1 MDTYDV
7 AVIGSGPGG
16 FTAAVR
22 AAQLGAKVIIIEK
35 FLIGGTCLNCG
46 CIPTKFLWQSLKT
59 KQTIQK
65 SYEYGL
71 KATLYPVIFSDVIAK
86 KNRNVSNI
94 RNGMKIILSSY
105 AVDIIKGCASF
116 KNKNTLVV
124 SNGEKSTI
132 LEVSAVKIIIAT
144 GTSPSVVENFVF
156 DGDKIINSTDL
167 LNLEQIPKN
176 MLIIGGGAIGIE
188 LATIFSGFGCHV
200 TLVERENR
208 ILPGED
214 SEISGKIKKNLFAQ
228 GVDVLTGCISSS
240 YEINK
245 YEKVLIVTGR
255 VPNND
260 LDYENV
266 GIKTTKRGFV
276 EVNEFCQTNVD
287 NVYAVGDITGENLLA
302 YTAQN
307 EGSIAAENAVDGN
320 FIAINNSVIP
330 QIVFSMPQSASVKIF
345 GFSRYKNVIFG
356 KFPFT
361 ANSRAFIE
369 CERKGFVKC
378 AVDEISKKPLAFWII
393 GQHSDELANIASQ
406 ILKNNVGAIS
416 RETFFHPSISES
428 LLNAYD
434 DALGKCTDL
443 PKKGVNKYLQNSNC
457 ELNN

>member
-1 MDTYDV
+1 VRILNTYDI

-35 FLIGGTCLNCG
+35 IFIGGTCLNCG

-59 KQTIQK
+59 KQIIQK

-71 KATLYPVIFSDVIAK
+71 KTTLSPVTFSDVIAK
-86 KNRNVSNI
+86 KNKSVSNI
-94 RNGMKIILSSY
+94 RNGIRIVLASY
-105 AVDIIKGCASF
+105 DIDIVKGCASF
-116 KNKNTLVV
+116 KNKNTLIV
-124 SNGEKSTI
+124 SDGKKNTI
-132 LEVSAVKIIIAT
+132 LEVSAGKIIIAT

-156 DGDKIINSTDL
+156 DSDKIINSTDI
-167 LNLEQIPKN
+167 LNLEQLPKN

-188 LATIFSGFGCHV
+188 LATIFSGFGCYI

-208 ILPGED
+208 LLPRED
-214 SEISGKIKKNLFAQ
+214 SEISEEIKKNLSAQ
-228 GVDVLTGCISSS
+228 GVDVLIGCTNSFYKID
-240 YEINK
+240 K
-245 YEKVLIVTGR
+245 YEKILIVTGR

-260 LDYENV
+260 LDYENI

-276 EVNEFCQTNVD
+276 EINEFCQTNVD
-287 NVYAVGDITGENLLA
+287 NVYAVGDITGKNLLA

-307 EGSIAAENAVDGN
+307 EGSIAAENAVNGN
-320 FIAINNSVIP
+320 FIAINESVIP

-345 GFSRYKNVIFG
+345 EFSRYKNMIFG

-378 AVDEISKKPLAFWII
+378 AVDEVSKKPLAFWII
-393 GQHSDELANIASQ
+393 GPHSDELINTASQ
-406 ILKNNVGAIS
+406 ILKNNICGIS
-416 RETFFHPSISES
+416 RETIFHPSLSES

-434 DALGKCTDL
+434 DALEKCTDF
-443 PKKGVNKYLQNSNC
+443 PKKLCK
-457 ELNN
+457 

>member
-1 MDTYDV
+1 MEILDTYDV

-16 FTAAVR
+16 FTAAIR
-22 AAQLGAKVIIIEK
+22 AAQLGAKVVIIEK
-35 FLIGGTCLNCG
+35 FFIGGTCLNCG

-71 KATLYPVIFSDVIAK
+71 KAILYPIIFSDVIAK
-86 KNRNVSNI
+86 KNKNVSNI
-94 RNGMKIILSSY
+94 RNGMKIVLSSY
-105 AVDIIKGCASF
+105 AVDIVKGYASF
-116 KNKNTLVV
+116 KNKTTLVV
-124 SNGEKSTI
+124 SDNEKNTI

-144 GTSPSVVENFVF
+144 GTNPSVVKNFVF
-156 DGDKIINSTDL
+156 DSDKIINSTDV

-188 LATIFSGFGCHV
+188 LATIFSGFGCYV
-200 TLVERENR
+200 TLVERESR
-208 ILPGED
+208 LLPGED
-214 SEISGKIKKNLFAQ
+214 VEISEEIKKNLLAQ
-228 GVDVLTGCISSS
+228 GVDVFTGCTNSSCK
-240 YEINK
+240 INE
-245 YEKVLIVTGR
+245 YEKILIVTGR
-255 VPNND
+255 IPNND
-260 LDYENV
+260 LDYENI

-287 NVYAVGDITGENLLA
+287 NVYAVGDITGKNLLA

-307 EGSIAAENAVDGN
+307 EGSVAAENAVNGN
-320 FIAINNSVIP
+320 FIAINDSVIP

-345 GFSRYKNVIFG
+345 EFSRYKNVIYG

-361 ANSRAFIE
+361 ASSRAFIE

-393 GQHSDELANIASQ
+393 GSHSDELANTASQ
-406 ILKNNVGAIS
+406 ILKNNVSAIS

-434 DALGKCTDL
+434 DALGKCADL
-443 PKKGVNKYLQNSNC
+443 PKKRC
-457 ELNN
+457 E